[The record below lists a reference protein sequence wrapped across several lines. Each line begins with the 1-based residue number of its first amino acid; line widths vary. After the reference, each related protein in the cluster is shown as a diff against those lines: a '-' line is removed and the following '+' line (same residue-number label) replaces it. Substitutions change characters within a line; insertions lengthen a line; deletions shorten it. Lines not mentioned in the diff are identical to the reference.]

1 MLSDLNVFKRFLGF
15 ISFFFLRVHSTCQL
29 WSLFYL
35 DSSFSNND
43 KELFE
48 KIVINDWITMYTEIM
63 IGQIIIL
70 LNVLNKLVPMTKHF
84 ITPLH
89 I

>member
-1 MLSDLNVFKRFLGF
+1 
-15 ISFFFLRVHSTCQL
+15 
-29 WSLFYL
+29 
-35 DSSFSNND
+35 
-43 KELFE
+43 
-48 KIVINDWITMYTEIM
+48 M

-89 I
+89 IWSEVSLNKQKKHLEKNWFEIL